1 MLRHDGGA
9 ARAIAEAGGPTVTN
23 ESDEYIREHGYL
35 PVGGVAVT
43 SAGKLRAFKIIHA
56 LGPMYSNG
64 ASNEDKLYRLTV
76 RN

>member
-9 ARAIAEAGGPTVTN
+9 ARAIAEAGGPTVAK
-23 ESDEYIREHGYL
+23 ESDQYIKEYGHL

-56 LGPMYSNG
+56 LGPMYANG
-64 ASNEDKLYRLTV
+64 ASNEDQLYRLTV